1 MQEEEKNNGMEGMS
15 VEEMFLGVQE
25 SYQEAQLR
33 AQEENRAFARTEF
46 FRMDK
51 FGTYR
56 LRILPIAPNPD
67 GSPTRPGYEYPVH
80 QLLLE
85 LEKPATGNKPQKMYV
100 TVTRATDAGYSV
112 DPIETYRRMAV
123 EAAKEDG
130 DDKLAEKIAGGSFG
144 GGLKYSYGHCLYV
157 FDLGERAKGVQMM
170 TLSHAQFKDL
180 DERKFKL
187 WSKKLAK
194 NPSYPCPISSVYDA
208 YPVEIEKRKN
218 GAKTEYVIS
227 IDNESEPVPLTKEEL
242 TALMGAPRIPEI
254 IYRYTRYHLGA
265 TVEFLKQCDGVQMMT
280 LSHAQFKDLDE
291 RKFKLWSKKLAK
303 NPSYPCPISSV
314 YDAYPVEIEKRK
326 NGAKTEYVI
335 SIDNESEPVPLTK
348 EELTALMGAPRIP
361 EIIYRYTRYHLGA
374 TVEFLKQCDGIY
386 GMSLMETDEMKT
398 VIDTLDGEL
407 PKEDISAFSFDR
419 RTKDNR
425 ENGREG
431 GGISLDDLFERYD
444 ELQRQELGEKTEE
457 GQELRAMIRG
467 YIEQEGLSVRVTRS
481 TSNRELL
488 DLIESEMEGPK
499 PSDEPE
505 DVPGEEEEQ
514 PEETEERAGRPR
526 HRR

>member
-1 MQEEEKNNGMEGMS
+1 MEQE
-15 VEEMFLGVQE
+15 
-25 SYQEAQLR
+25 
-33 AQEENRAFARTEF
+33 T
-46 FRMDK
+46 
-51 FGTYR
+51 GT
-56 LRILPIAPNPD
+56 
-67 GSPTRPGYEYPVH
+67 
-80 QLLLE
+80 
-85 LEKPATGNKPQKMYV
+85 
-100 TVTRATDAGYSV
+100 
-112 DPIETYRRMAV
+112 
-123 EAAKEDG
+123 
-130 DDKLAEKIAGGSFG
+130 
-144 GGLKYSYGHCLYV
+144 
-157 FDLGERAKGVQMM
+157 
-170 TLSHAQFKDL
+170 
-180 DERKFKL
+180 
-187 WSKKLAK
+187 
-194 NPSYPCPISSVYDA
+194 
-208 YPVEIEKRKN
+208 
-218 GAKTEYVIS
+218 
-227 IDNESEPVPLTKEEL
+227 
-242 TALMGAPRIPEI
+242 
-254 IYRYTRYHLGA
+254 
-265 TVEFLKQCDGVQMMT
+265 
-280 LSHAQFKDLDE
+280 
-291 RKFKLWSKKLAK
+291 K

>member
-1 MQEEEKNNGMEGMS
+1 
-15 VEEMFLGVQE
+15 
-25 SYQEAQLR
+25 
-33 AQEENRAFARTEF
+33 
-46 FRMDK
+46 
-51 FGTYR
+51 
-56 LRILPIAPNPD
+56 
-67 GSPTRPGYEYPVH
+67 
-80 QLLLE
+80 
-85 LEKPATGNKPQKMYV
+85 
-100 TVTRATDAGYSV
+100 
-112 DPIETYRRMAV
+112 
-123 EAAKEDG
+123 
-130 DDKLAEKIAGGSFG
+130 
-144 GGLKYSYGHCLYV
+144 
-157 FDLGERAKGVQMM
+157 
-170 TLSHAQFKDL
+170 
-180 DERKFKL
+180 
-187 WSKKLAK
+187 
-194 NPSYPCPISSVYDA
+194 
-208 YPVEIEKRKN
+208 
-218 GAKTEYVIS
+218 
-227 IDNESEPVPLTKEEL
+227 
-242 TALMGAPRIPEI
+242 
-254 IYRYTRYHLGA
+254 
-265 TVEFLKQCDGVQMMT
+265 MT

-407 PKEDISAFSFDR
+407 PKEDTSAFSFDR

-444 ELQRQELGEKTEE
+444 ELQRQELGDKTEE

-514 PEETEERAGRPR
+514 PEETEEQEKKIAGYLFYQPGSALEQAQNLIREYIDALCMISCISLQELQQKVSYADSYEKNRRFWLDSFTEVLEHCIADNSVLPDVDCPLFAKQLMNMLLNLYLEGGTR
-526 HRR
+526 QEMDAFGWAFLRGIATHRGIEWLDGKKPNS